1 MDVVD
6 ELAPEAHAMDDEG
19 LVQFFGQ
26 AQGGEEGLV
35 LQGEGSGAQ
44 GIEAALA
51 EGNELGITGKAMG
64 TLHKG
69 VDVLHAGEVPGME
82 LEAVVLQPNALIRC
96 IRLYCRTAIAGSNG
110 IGSNNALHPTDGDG
124 EHRIGDTWGV
134 RVYVAEP
141 MHDVWF

>member
-6 ELAPEAHAMDDEG
+6 KLAPEAHAMDDEG
-19 LVQFFGQ
+19 LVQLFGQ

-51 EGNELGITGKAMG
+51 EGNEMGITGQAMG
-64 TLHKG
+64 TLHEG
-69 VDVLHAGEVPGME
+69 DDVLLAREVPGVE
-82 LEAVVLQPNALIRC
+82 LEAVVLQPNAL
-96 IRLYCRTAIAGSNG
+96 
-110 IGSNNALHPTDGDG
+110 HPADGDG

-134 RVYVAEP
+134 RVYVVEP